1 MSPSTKD
8 EALAARPVVNEV
20 VGVVTGDDG
29 LIRLSYPPALPGWL
43 VRLLPLA
50 RVKSLRRTLE
60 LDAMGTFVWG
70 SIDGQR
76 SVRQLAEL
84 VTERRRGWP
93 PLSVS
98 LAGAAFSGCARVA
111 GDQSMPS
118 PCRPLSPLFAKCCCS
133 RATAVSMSFSARVA
147 RAWG

>member
-20 VGVVTGDDG
+20 VGVAIGEAG
-29 LIRLSYPPALPGWL
+29 LIRLSYPPPLPGWF

-50 RVKSLRRTLE
+50 RVRSLRRTLE

-70 SIDGQR
+70 HIDGQR

-84 VTERRRGWP
+84 VTERYRCLPREAEEGVAAFVRELGRRGI
-93 PLSVS
+93 LG
-98 LAGAAFSGCARVA
+98 LR
-111 GDQSMPS
+111 
-118 PCRPLSPLFAKCCCS
+118 
-133 RATAVSMSFSARVA
+133 
-147 RAWG
+147 